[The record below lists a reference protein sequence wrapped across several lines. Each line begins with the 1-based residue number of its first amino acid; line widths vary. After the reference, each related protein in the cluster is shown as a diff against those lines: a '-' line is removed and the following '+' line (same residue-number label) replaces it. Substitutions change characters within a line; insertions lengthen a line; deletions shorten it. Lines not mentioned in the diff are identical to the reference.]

1 MAGLGVGALG
11 GAGAVLAAEVCAP
24 LLLLCWLCCW
34 PDDDRSDSSSGKYQP
49 QKPVISDESSCRHR
63 SGGFGG
69 RRFASSAVSLHLPST
84 SGQSKIPAHRSHE
97 EIRSRRSRGGGD
109 ITGEVDA
116 DGRYHSAPS
125 VIDEVVH
132 RRDWERSAVELY
144 VPLKGDDSGT
154 EEERDIEQAKEEIG
168 PCSFPETR
176 TCKKHY
182 MNIKSSRK
190 KETQSSGDDKDDDET
205 ATENVSG
212 NEASDANETNENN
225 NNDRPECR
233 KVLKVKEAKQSLNE
247 SIRTK
252 DRQRQPLGPLTEFQV
267 AGFDSNAGEYIEL
280 DRSGARHHSVE
291 SRFSSISPRSVPGPP
306 PSVEAV
312 GYSFESYHEEA
323 GAAGVWRTPA
333 ECRRS
338 RHASAGDVLATVIRP
353 QSGALSESELD
364 WDLEEIE
371 VRGKETAI

>member
-49 QKPVISDESSCRHR
+49 QKPVVTDVVVITPVVLEVED
-63 SGGFGG
+63 
-69 RRFASSAVSLHLPST
+69 SLLALFLYTCPALL
-84 SGQSKIPAHRSHE
+84 IPAHRSHE
-97 EIRSRRSRGGGD
+97 EIRSRRSRGGAD
-109 ITGEVDA
+109 MTGEVDA

-144 VPLKGDDSGT
+144 VPLRGDDSGT
-154 EEERDIEQAKEEIG
+154 EGEREREHAEEQG
-168 PCSFPETR
+168 PCSFPEAR

-205 ATENVSG
+205 ATEINERNEVS
-212 NEASDANETNENN
+212 DTNETNENN
-225 NNDRPECR
+225 NDRPER

-247 SIRTK
+247 SIRSK

-267 AGFDSNAGEYIEL
+267 AGFDSNAGEYIEM
-280 DRSGARHHSVE
+280 DRSGARHHSME

-364 WDLEEIE
+364 WDLEEVE